1 VCSLRLPWPCVSLC
15 LCLCLLSSVCY
26 FVLLLLPHPTFEEP
40 HQATCGLGLS
50 CPCVLTLVASSQMT
64 LLTCYIFICT
74 LLGQLID
81 SLVAFELSLPREL
94 CSPKHW
100 LCAGFC
106 LRVPAVSLQLVLFFS
121 LVLKFSLD
129 NRQVCLIDS
138 LLLCEEVP
146 LLRLSLFL
154 VTTCNYRYIY
164 YLWFLKPFCTFVTF
178 YRLYAM
184 RTSFWL
190 AYRNMILNVFL
201 FTLPLIRWSFCC
213 SRLRISWHYNFVPTR
228 SVR

>member
-1 VCSLRLPWPCVSLC
+1 MSLVSC
-15 LCLCLLSSVCY
+15 LVILSGAVLCLLLAAACRCAFTPPLVKS
-26 FVLLLLPHPTFEEP
+26 P
-40 HQATCGLGLS
+40 HQATCVSGVLCLGVLS
-50 CPCVLTLVASSQMT
+50 LLVSSQMT
-64 LLTCYIFICT
+64 LLTWYICICS
-74 LLGQLID
+74 LLGHLID
-81 SLVAFELSLPREL
+81 SLLPLGLCFRCEL